1 MDIGLNN
8 KRALVLASS
17 GGLGLGIATALCR
30 EGAHVMLSGRSGD
43 KLKAA
48 AAELTAAGPGRAEFT
63 VVDLTDADAA
73 QSLHAAAT
81 ASLGGVDVLV
91 NNCGGPP
98 PGGVEAQ
105 ESDTWRSQFD
115 VMVVRLIEMTNLC
128 LPGMRESGWGR
139 VLTVASSG
147 VIQPIPN
154 LSISN
159 TIRSAI
165 VGWNKSLSNEVAAD
179 GITVNILAPGR
190 VATDRT
196 QALDENA
203 AKRQGKTVEEVRKA
217 SNATIPAGRYGRVE
231 EFGAV
236 AAFLVSEPASY
247 VTGGIVRCDGGSIRS
262 V

>member
-1 MDIGLNN
+1 MDLGLKD

-30 EGAHVMLSGRSGD
+30 EGAHVLISGRSGD
-43 KLKAA
+43 KLEAA
-48 AAELTAAGPGRAEFT
+48 AADLTAAGPGKADFE
-63 VVDLTDADAA
+63 VIDLTDRSAA
-73 QSLHAAAT
+73 RDLHAAAQKK
-81 ASLGGVDVLV
+81 LGGVDILV

-98 PGGVEAQ
+98 PGGIEAQ
-105 ESDTWRSQFD
+105 DMDTWRDQFD
-115 VMVVRLIEMTNLC
+115 TMVVRLIEMTNLC
-128 LPGMRESGWGR
+128 LPGMREKGWGR

-159 TIRSAI
+159 TIRSAL
-165 VGWNKSLSNEVAAD
+165 VGWNKSLSNEIAAD
-179 GITVNILAPGR
+179 GITLNILAPGR
-190 VATDRT
+190 IATART
-196 QALDENA
+196 EDIDGRA
-203 AKRQGKTVEEVRKA
+203 ARKQGKSLEEVRAA
-217 SNATIPAGRYGRVE
+217 SHATIPARRYGTVE

-247 VTGGIVRCDGGSIRS
+247 VTGGIIRCDGGSIRS